1 MGGAGRG
8 GQGAPGAHCRLAQL
22 PCALRLAS
30 LSFCLFPQ
38 QYFSTLESSI
48 VSLFVLLTTAK

>member
-1 MGGAGRG
+1 MLQA
-8 GQGAPGAHCRLAQL
+8 AHCSLSGLA
-22 PCALRLAS
+22 CALGLAPACPS
-30 LSFCLFPQ
+30 ARFPG

>member
-1 MGGAGRG
+1 MLQA
-8 GQGAPGAHCRLAQL
+8 AHCSLSGLA
-22 PCALRLAS
+22 CALGLARALGLAPACPS
-30 LSFCLFPQ
+30 ARFPG

>member
-1 MGGAGRG
+1 MGRERARVL
-8 GQGAPGAHCRLAQL
+8 QAAHCSLSGLA
-22 PCALRLAS
+22 CALGLAPACPS
-30 LSFCLFPQ
+30 ARFPG